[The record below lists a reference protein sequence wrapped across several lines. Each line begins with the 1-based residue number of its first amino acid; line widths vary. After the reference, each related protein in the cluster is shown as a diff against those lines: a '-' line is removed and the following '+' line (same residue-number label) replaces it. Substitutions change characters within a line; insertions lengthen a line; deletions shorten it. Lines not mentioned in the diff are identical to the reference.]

1 MSRIVPRPIRRALVI
16 RDGGCAFPG
25 CGRPARWCHAH
36 HIWFWADG
44 GPTKLSN
51 LVLLCGHHHRVVHH
65 HGWDVDI
72 GPDGHPQFH
81 PPPWIDPHQIPRP
94 AWRPPDLTT
103 SD

>member
-1 MSRIVPRPIRRALVI
+1 MRSI
-16 RDGGCAFPG
+16 
-25 CGRPARWCHAH
+25 
-36 HIWFWADG
+36 ADG
-44 GPTKLSN
+44 GVGDLAELIALPRGRLRRLLRDHTSVPLLRTGRPGLMN

-103 SD
+103 HN